1 MATESRGSS
10 TVDSRREEHPLPIAF
25 STAKVQAYVAPPQ
38 WNFDRGRNRFG
49 ADRVDFSDRVASGCK
64 RNFPRGTQPRTR
76 VGRVCMRRKPR
87 GSSERAKYVSSRP
100 VQGTTARQD
109 VKEIIVSRKCLSLA
123 EKTDDRVL
131 EVSLPSSVQLRTL
144 SFFSLCPPPPSS
156 ILPLVL
162 LTGSVRRTGTT
173 FTVCHGKRH
182 WEETEGDSP
191 PADFMVL
198 TGETAE
204 RERCLGWSEC
214 S

>member
-1 MATESRGSS
+1 M
-10 TVDSRREEHPLPIAF
+10 
-25 STAKVQAYVAPPQ
+25 
-38 WNFDRGRNRFG
+38 
-49 ADRVDFSDRVASGCK
+49 ASGCK

-76 VGRVCMRRKPR
+76 VGRVCMRREPR

-131 EVSLPSSVQLRTL
+131 EVSLSFSLPSSVQLRSL
-144 SFFSLCPPPPSS
+144 SFFSLCPPPTPATPPYSL
-156 ILPLVL
+156 LPRVL

-173 FTVCHGKRH
+173 FTVRHGKRH

-204 RERCLGWSEC
+204 RERCCLG
-214 S
+214 